1 MSATL
6 NKCFLVGRLARDP
19 ELAQTPGGQT
29 VCRLRLA
36 VSEQFVGRQSGEKRE
51 IVTFLDVTAWGT
63 LGERCGQYLAK
74 GRACLVEG
82 RLYADAWTDKETGKQ
97 RQMVK
102 VRADRVGFLDA
113 PPAAGASGES
123 RIVNRESREAG
134 GAAPHAPAATAVED
148 LPF

>member
-29 VCRLRLA
+29 VCRMRLA
-36 VSEQFVGRQSGEKRE
+36 VSEQFVGRQSGERRE
-51 IVTFLDVTAWGT
+51 IVTFLDVTTWGT
-63 LGERCGQYLAK
+63 LAERCGQYLAK

-102 VRADRVGFLDA
+102 VRADRVGFLGS
-113 PPAAGASGES
+113 PAAEGAGAPGES
-123 RIVNRESREAG
+123 RMANRESSGTAHSP
-134 GAAPHAPAATAVED
+134 APTAVED